1 MTLPF
6 GGDSSFYLDLY
17 NRYRKDRHSVPS
29 DWAVYFDAE
38 DPAALP
44 AAPMPTGNLA
54 AQVMDVYRRFG
65 HLEAQLDPL
74 QPNEVRAPA
83 LERVRSALASDGDAA
98 GDVTIAGEQKT
109 LTGREAADIAASVY
123 GGSLGLDVEHLRDE
137 EERDW
142 WYAAVEAA
150 FSAAAEPAL
159 VADTLESIVL
169 ADEFETF
176 MRTKYPT
183 KKRFGCEGAESSIVF
198 MREIFRKAPAA
209 GVGTA
214 VIGGMH
220 RGRLATLATALGKS
234 PSTMIAEI
242 MGRDLSGGTL
252 KTGDV
257 PYHLGYAG
265 DVSLGEGT
273 LKVML
278 MPHPSHLLVVAPVTL
293 GLARAVRDGA
303 AADDGGTLCLLM
315 HTDAAISGQGLAAE
329 LMQIGGLGGYSPGG
343 AIHLVVNNQIGFTTL
358 PSEGRSAHYCTDIGK
373 SVGAPILH
381 VNGDDPVAVAQA
393 GRLALA
399 WNRAYG
405 KDVLIDLVCYRR
417 YGHNELDEPRF
428 TQPEIW
434 GKVDQRANIRKMFSD
449 TVAAGDP
456 GALTAADAA
465 GQAFKE
471 TLQAGFENA
480 ATVKPNEELLQS
492 GAWENV
498 PYGDE
503 AAILTP
509 VETGIEVGELR
520 DVGLKSS
527 AIPDAVDA
535 HPKVRQ
541 FYAARAETIQSGSG
555 LNFATAEALA
565 FASLLAEGKKVR
577 MSGQDT
583 VRGTFTQRH
592 LRVHEAGTGQVFEPL
607 MNVADDADACT
618 IINSP
623 LTEYAVLSFEYGH
636 SLYNP
641 DHLTIWEAQFGDF
654 LNGAQIV
661 VDQYI
666 VSAESK
672 WGVKSGLVVM
682 LPHGLEGQGPDH
694 SSARIERIALLCA
707 DANIIL
713 AQPSTPANL
722 FHLLR
727 RQIKAPWRKPLFLI
741 SPKSLLRNKAAVSDL
756 KDMAAGTHFEEVIVS
771 PCDGPAQVQRIV
783 LCAGKVFYELEQA
796 RAKSDAPE
804 AVWPVRIEQFYPFP
818 ADRLKQALAPFAGAE
833 CVWLQDEPENQGA
846 WPMLRE
852 EFRKHGIEMSPEM
865 PIVSRPALPVAAG
878 GSVERHEREQQA
890 LIESVLALRSGK
902 AGRSFGRNSGK
913 NIPKADTKK
922 RTNA

>member
-17 NRYRKDRHSVPS
+17 NRYRKDRHSVPP
-29 DWAVYFDAE
+29 DWAVYFDVE
-38 DPAALP
+38 DPADQPTAPLP
-44 AAPMPTGNLA
+44 SRNLA
-54 AQVMDVYRRFG
+54 AEVMDVYRRFG

-83 LERVRSALASDGDAA
+83 LERMRAALADAD
-98 GDVTIAGEQKT
+98 DVAGEVTLAGQSQT
-109 LTGREAADIAASVY
+109 LTGREAAEVAKSVY
-123 GGSLGLDVEHLRDE
+123 AGSIGLDVEHLQDE
-137 EERDW
+137 AARDW
-142 WYAAVEAA
+142 WYASVEAV
-150 FSAAAEPAL
+150 FSDAADPVL
-159 VADTLESIVL
+159 IADTLESIVL
-169 ADEFETF
+169 ADEFESF

-198 MREIFRKAPAA
+198 MREIFRQAPDV

-265 DVSLGEGT
+265 DVSLGNGN

-303 AADDGGTLCLLM
+303 AKDAAGTLCLLM

-329 LMQIGGLGGYSPGG
+329 LMQIGGLGGYSAGG

-358 PSEGRSAHYCTDIGK
+358 PSEGRSAQYCTDIGK

-434 GKVDQRANIRKMFSD
+434 GKVDQRDSIRKIFSD
-449 TVAAGDP
+449 TVAAADP

-465 GQAFKE
+465 GLAFKE

-509 VETGIEVGELR
+509 IETGVSAAQLR
-520 DVGLKSS
+520 DVGLSS
-527 AIPDAVDA
+527 STIPDDFDA

-541 FYAARAETIQSGSG
+541 FYAARAESIQSGKG

-592 LRVHEAGTGQVFEPL
+592 LRVHEADTGRVFEPL
-607 MNVADDADACT
+607 LNVAGDAESCT

-636 SLYNP
+636 SLYDP
-641 DHLTIWEAQFGDF
+641 DQLTIWEAQFGDF

-756 KDMAAGTHFEEVIVS
+756 KDISAGTHFEEVIVS
-771 PCDGPAQVQRIV
+771 ACIDPDQVRRVV

-796 RAKSDAPE
+796 RAKSAAPE
-804 AVWPVRIEQFYPFP
+804 TVLPVRIEQFYPFP
-818 ADRLKQALAPFAGAE
+818 ASRLKSALAPFTAAE

-852 EFRKHGIEMSPEM
+852 EFRKHDIEMSADLPV
-865 PIVSRPALPVAAG
+865 VSRPRLPVAAG
-878 GSVERHEREQQA
+878 GSVERHEREQQI
-890 LIESVLALRSGK
+890 LIESVLTLR
-902 AGRSFGRNSGK
+902 
-913 NIPKADTKK
+913 
-922 RTNA
+922 

>member
-1 MTLPF
+1 MTLPL
-6 GGDSSFYLDLY
+6 GSDSSFYLDLY
-17 NRYRKDRHSVPS
+17 NRYRKDRHSVPP

-38 DPAALP
+38 DPAAHPP
-44 AAPMPTGNLA
+44 ALSGGLA
-54 AQVMDVYRRFG
+54 AQVLEAYRRFG

-74 QPNEVRAPA
+74 QPNEIRAPA
-83 LERVRSALASDGDAA
+83 LERLRTALAETDDATGEVTLA
-98 GDVTIAGEQKT
+98 GQPQT
-109 LTGREAADIAASVY
+109 LTGREMAEIAKSVY
-123 GGSLGLDVEHLRDE
+123 AGPLGLDVEHLRDE
-137 EERDW
+137 AARDW
-142 WYAAVEAA
+142 WYAAVETA
-150 FSAAAEPAL
+150 FGAAAEPAL

-183 KKRFGCEGAESSIVF
+183 KKRFGCEGAESSIAF
-198 MREIFRKAPAA
+198 MREIFRQAPGA
-209 GVGTA
+209 GVNTA

-265 DVSLGEGT
+265 DVSLGNGT

-303 AADDGGTLCLLM
+303 AKDGGGTICILM
-315 HTDAAISGQGLAAE
+315 HTDAAVSGQGLAAE
-329 LMQIGGLGGYSPGG
+329 LMQVGGLSGYSAGG

-358 PSEGRSAHYCTDIGK
+358 PSEGRSAQYCTDIGK

-434 GKVDQRANIRKMFSD
+434 DKVDQRDSIRKMFSD
-449 TVAAGDP
+449 TVAASDP
-456 GALTAADAA
+456 AARAAADAA

-471 TLQAGFENA
+471 TLLAGFENA

-492 GAWENV
+492 GAWEDM

-509 VETGIEVGELR
+509 VSTGVKVMQLR
-520 DVGLKSS
+520 DLGLKSTT
-527 AIPDAVDA
+527 IPDDFDA

-541 FYAARAETIQSGSG
+541 FYAARAETIETGTG

-592 LRVHEAGTGQVFEPL
+592 LRVHEAGTGRIYEPL
-607 MNVADDADACT
+607 LNVAEDKESCT

-636 SLYNP
+636 SLYDP

-694 SSARIERIALLCA
+694 SSARMERIALLCA

-727 RQIKAPWRKPLFLI
+727 RQIKALWRKPLFLI
-741 SPKSLLRNKAAVSDL
+741 TPKSLLRNKAAVSDL
-756 KDMAAGTHFEEVIVS
+756 KDMDAGTHFEEVIVS
-771 PCDGPAQVQRIV
+771 PCKDPSQVRRIV
-783 LCAGKVFYELEQA
+783 LCAGKICYELELA
-796 RAKSDAPE
+796 RAKSAAPE
-804 AVWPVRIEQFYPFP
+804 AVLPVRIEQFYPFP
-818 ADRLKQALAPFAGAE
+818 ADRLKTVLAPFAGAE

-846 WPMLRE
+846 WPTLRE
-852 EFRKHGIEMSPEM
+852 EFRKHGINMADM
-865 PIVSRPALPVAAG
+865 PVVSRPALPVAAG
-878 GSVERHEREQQA
+878 GSVERHEREQQI
-890 LIESVLALRSGK
+890 LIESVLALR
-902 AGRSFGRNSGK
+902 
-913 NIPKADTKK
+913 
-922 RTNA
+922 